1 MKLSVL
7 VPAYNLEL
15 YIGPCLL
22 SILKQEADF
31 DYQVIVCDD
40 ASTDQTPIKIAELK
54 KQYPKKLK
62 AIYKA
67 ENAGFTV
74 AEVPEAVKG
83 ADLIMVLVPDEL
95 QGSLYKEEIEP
106 NIKENATM
114 AFAHG
119 FNVHFELIEP
129 RADLDVIM
137 IAPKGP
143 GHTVRSTYVA
153 GGGVPSLIAIAQ
165 DATGQAKN
173 IALSYASA
181 NGGGR
186 AGVIETTF
194 REETE
199 TDLFGEQ
206 AVLCGGAAAL
216 VQAGFETLVEAGYAP
231 EMAYFECL
239 HELKLIVDLF
249 YEGGIANMWYSV
261 SNTAEYGGLTRGPRI
276 VTAETKVEMKRILTE
291 IQTGNFAKEFV
302 QEYQAGAPS
311 IKAMRRITGE
321 HPIEEVGAKLRG
333 MMPWIQENR
342 LVNKEVN

>member
-1 MKLSVL
+1 MQVYYDKDADLSLIQNMNV
-7 VPAYNLEL
+7 VVVGYGSQGHAHANNLRDSGVTNISVGLRE
-15 YIGPCLL
+15 GSGSWP
-22 SILKQEADF
+22 
-31 DYQVIVCDD
+31 
-40 ASTDQTPIKIAELK
+40 
-54 KQYPKKLK
+54 
-62 AIYKA
+62 KA
-67 ENAGFTV
+67 ENAGFNV
-74 AEVPEAVKG
+74 ANVGEAVKD
-83 ADLIMVLVPDEL
+83 ADLVMILVPDEL
-95 QGSLYKEEIEP
+95 QPALYREELEP
-106 NIKENATM
+106 NMKEGATI

-119 FNVHFELIEP
+119 FNVHFELIIP
-129 RADLDVIM
+129 RPDLDVIM

-143 GHTVRSTYVA
+143 GHTVRSTYVE

-173 IALSYASA
+173 KALSYASA

-186 AGVIETTF
+186 AGIIETNF

-206 AVLCGGAAAL
+206 TVLCGGAAAL

-249 YEGGIANMWYSV
+249 YEGGVANMWYSV

-276 VTAETKVEMKRILTE
+276 VTDETKQEMKRILAE
-291 IQTGNFAKEFV
+291 IQKGEFAKEFV
-302 QEYQAGAPS
+302 AENQTGAPS
-311 IKAMRRITGE
+311 IKAMRRISQK
-321 HPIEEVGAKLRG
+321 HQIEEVGEKLRG

-342 LVNKEVN
+342 LVNKEIN

>member
-1 MKLSVL
+1 MQVYYDKDADLSLIQNMKVVVVGYGSQGH
-7 VPAYNLEL
+7 AHANNLRDS
-15 YIGPCLL
+15 GV
-22 SILKQEADF
+22 SN
-31 DYQVIVCDD
+31 IVVGLRKG
-40 ASTDQTPIKIAELK
+40 SGSWT
-54 KQYPKKLK
+54 
-62 AIYKA
+62 KA
-67 ENAGFTV
+67 ENAGFAV
-74 AEVPEAVKG
+74 AEVADAVQG
-83 ADLIMVLVPDEL
+83 ADLVMILVPDEL
-95 QGSLYKEEIEP
+95 QPALYREALEP
-106 NIKENATM
+106 NLKEGAAL

-119 FNVHFELIEP
+119 FNVHFELIVP
-129 RADLDVIM
+129 RPDIDVIM

-143 GHTVRSTYVA
+143 GHTVRSTYVE

-173 IALSYASA
+173 VALSYASA

-186 AGVIETTF
+186 AGIIETNF

-206 AVLCGGAAAL
+206 TVLCGGAAAL

-249 YEGGIANMWYSV
+249 YEGGVANMWYSV

-276 VTAETKVEMKRILTE
+276 VTEETKKEMKRILEE
-291 IQTGNFAKEFV
+291 IQTGRFAKEFV
-302 QEYQAGAPS
+302 SENQTGAPS
-311 IKAMRRITGE
+311 IKAMRRISQA
-321 HPIEEVGAKLRG
+321 HQIEEVGEKLRG

-342 LVNKEVN
+342 LVNKEIN

>member
-1 MKLSVL
+1 MQVYYDKD
-7 VPAYNLEL
+7 AD
-15 YIGPCLL
+15 L
-22 SILKQEADF
+22 SIIQKTRVA
-31 DYQVIVCDD
+31 VIGYGSQGHAHANNLRDSGVGHVVIGLR
-40 ASTDQTPIKIAELK
+40 AGSGSAP
-54 KQYPKKLK
+54 
-62 AIYKA
+62 KA
-67 ENAGFTV
+67 EAAGFEV
-74 AEVPEAVKG
+74 REVPDAVAD
-83 ADLIMVLVPDEL
+83 ADLVMVLTPDEL
-95 QGSLYKEEIEP
+95 QQGIYKEQIEP
-106 NIKENATM
+106 NLKEGGAI

-119 FNVHFELIEP
+119 FNIHFELIEP
-129 RADLDVIM
+129 RADLDAIM

-143 GHTVRSTYVA
+143 GHTVRSTYTA

-165 DATGQAKN
+165 DATGQARD

-181 NGGGR
+181 IGAGR
-186 AGVIETTF
+186 AGIIATTF

-249 YEGGIANMWYSV
+249 YEGGVANMWYSV

-276 VTAETKVEMKRILTE
+276 VTGETKAEMKRMLDE
-291 IQTGNFAKEFV
+291 IQTGQFAREFV
-302 QEYQAGAPS
+302 TENQAGAPG
-311 IKAMRRITGE
+311 IKARRRLIAQHDIEQVGE
-321 HPIEEVGAKLRG
+321 RLRG

-342 LVNKEVN
+342 LVDRTKN